1 MKLTGIIAISGKP
14 GLYTVVAQGKN
25 NVIVQSVETGRKLP
39 AFATDRISALEDISI
54 YTIEGDELLSEVYQR
69 IYDKENGGKAPGHKT
84 DLKELRSY
92 LAEVL
97 PEYDD
102 ERVRPSDIKK
112 IFQWYNSLH
121 KADLL
126 KAGVEADKAV
136 AAAEEE

>member
-112 IFQWYNSLH
+112 IFP
-121 KADLL
+121 
-126 KAGVEADKAV
+126 
-136 AAAEEE
+136 

>member
-69 IYDKENGGKAPGHKT
+69 IYDKENGGQAPSHKS
-84 DLKELRSY
+84 DLKELKNY

-97 PEYDD
+97 PEYDE

-112 IFQWYNSLH
+112 IFQWYNLLH

-126 KAGVEADKAV
+126 KVGVEAEKAV
-136 AAAEEE
+136 AEEE

>member
-69 IYDKENGGKAPGHKT
+69 IYDKENGGKAPDHKS
-84 DLKELRSY
+84 DLKELRNY

-136 AAAEEE
+136 AEEE